1 MTFPAGGRGIDQ
13 NNDGIIGNQE
23 GQNAIGPQ
31 AIIANRD
38 AQRQTVVDY
47 LQLVRI
53 IEVGM
58 DVDGDLA
65 ADLDARR
72 ISYFGWSFG
81 ANYGTTFLAV
91 EPSVRAGAL
100 YALGGPVLENS
111 RLSPVN
117 RSSGLG
123 TALFSVSLLNTPGI
137 SMLDGVTVSSPRLF
151 NENMPLRD
159 DAQLVVGLTDGTAH
173 TIQSPVINTVAGAN
187 AIQEYLEKRD
197 WVNQSGN
204 QVAYA
209 RHLRR
214 APLAGV
220 RRKSVLILF
229 GKGDQ
234 TAPNPNATAML
245 RAGDLADRATY
256 YRNDLAYG
264 ESAGVPRNPHPFV
277 NLITDPDPVAAA
289 VAWGAQTQIAV
300 FLASRGRLLIH
311 PEPRRFFEVPI
322 KEALPESLNF
332 IR

>member
-1 MTFPAGGRGIDQ
+1 MPSGKRLSTTCSSFGSSKWEWTWTATCSPTWTPA
-13 NNDGIIGNQE
+13 
-23 GQNAIGPQ
+23 
-31 AIIANRD
+31 
-38 AQRQTVVDY
+38 
-47 LQLVRI
+47 
-53 IEVGM
+53 
-58 DVDGDLA
+58 
-65 ADLDARR
+65 R

-91 EPSVRAGAL
+91 EPRVRVGAL
-100 YALGGPVLENS
+100 YALGGPIFENS
-111 RLSPVN
+111 PAVAVN

-123 TALFSVSLLNTPGI
+123 AALFSVSPALLNPPGI
-137 SMLDGVTVSSPRLF
+137 STRRVDVVPRPTACTSAFF

-159 DAQLVVGLTDGTAH
+159 GAQLAVGLTDGTAY

-220 RRKSVLILF
+220 RPKSVLILF

-256 YRNDLAYG
+256 YRNDLANG
-264 ESAGVPRNPHPFV
+264 ESAGVPKNPHPFV
-277 NLITDPDPVAAA
+277 NLITHPDPVAAA

-300 FLASRGRLLIH
+300 FLASRGRVLVH

-322 KEALPESLNF
+322 EEPLPESLNF